1 MGPDLIAKLKEK
13 LNSKKDECKLY
24 GDLRDFSKIK
34 RLKAKNQIDNIMF
47 RFQLQQDEESNL
59 PPNHQTQNP
68 CANKFVRS
76 PPPTSTPVEAS
87 SPVYNLQ
94 HQSADLALPD
104 ISSFQNLQPK
114 GNQQYSYRNRTY
126 LNMLDNNAPQD
137 PIMNGDLE

>member
-24 GDLRDFSKIK
+24 GDLRNFSKIK
-34 RLKAKNQIDNIMF
+34 KLKAKNQIDNIMF

-59 PPNHQTQNP
+59 PPNHQTQNQ
-68 CANKFVRS
+68 CANEFVRS
-76 PPPTSTPVEAS
+76 PPQTSTPVEAS

-94 HQSADLALPD
+94 HQSADLTLPD
-104 ISSFQNLQPK
+104 ISSFQNLQAK
-114 GNQQYSYRNRTY
+114 SNQQYSYRNRTY

>member
-24 GDLRDFSKIK
+24 GDLRNFSKIK
-34 RLKAKNQIDNIMF
+34 KLKAKNQIDNIMF

-59 PPNHQTQNP
+59 PPNHQTQNQ
-68 CANKFVRS
+68 CANEFVRS
-76 PPPTSTPVEAS
+76 PPQTSTPVEAS

-94 HQSADLALPD
+94 HQSADLTLPD
-104 ISSFQNLQPK
+104 IRYS
-114 GNQQYSYRNRTY
+114 NQQDSYRNRTY
-126 LNMLDNNAPQD
+126 LNMLDNNASQD